1 MAAPALLLEGPRDA
15 ANLSARL
22 QRRLDTVTLAGA
34 GRVLAVGLDGQ
45 TGVQVT
51 MVAFASLA
59 RRDAFRDGLADLV
72 ADGLVA
78 RSLESA
84 ARETAGLG
92 LLFP

>member
-1 MAAPALLLEGPRDA
+1 MAAPALLLEVPREA
-15 ANLSARL
+15 ASLSALL

-34 GRVLAVGLDGQ
+34 GRILAVGMDGQ

-51 MVAFASLA
+51 IVAFGSAA

-72 ADGLVA
+72 AAGLVA
-78 RSLESA
+78 RCLDSA
-84 ARETAGLG
+84 MGETAGLG